1 VNVQDR
7 FRFRYLGPQG
17 IIEGIRV
24 CLSHDHTAS
33 ALGLICAAVESMAF
47 LSLPEGRETLHDSDF
62 ISWADSYL
70 RPYRI
75 GVSGEDLWK
84 IRSALLSRRIPQRR
98 STSTGGKP
106 REILFAWGGYIV
118 YSAMELRPGSL
129 WHRVMT
135 IHADELYKAVL
146 RGAEE
151 FCADYVGKP
160 ENAYLVDMRLN
171 QVFGSER

>member
-1 VNVQDR
+1 MNVQDR
-7 FRFRYLGPQG
+7 FRSRYLGPQG

-24 CLSHDHTAS
+24 CLSHEHTAS

-62 ISWADSYL
+62 ISWVDSYL

-75 GVSGEDLWK
+75 GINSEDLWN
-84 IRSALLSRRIPQRR
+84 IRSALLNRRIPQRR
-98 STSTGGKP
+98 STGGKP

-118 YSAMELRPGSL
+118 YSEMELRPGSL

-135 IHADELYKAVL
+135 IHADELYKAIL

-151 FCADYVGKP
+151 FCTNYVGKS
-160 ENAYLVDMRLN
+160 ENAYLVDARLN
-171 QVFGSER
+171 QVFGSR